1 MNKQINTIL
10 PDIHL
15 VHDIAKTTSKD
26 VAEKFE
32 KKHKNVLQ
40 SIQNL
45 DIPEEFSRLNFQPSE
60 YKDSRGKMMP
70 MYEMTRD
77 GFVLLAMGFTGRK
90 AMEWKIAYINAFNLL
105 EAQALASKDTR
116 MIEMQE
122 QLLIRQ
128 DQLIGNMMKL
138 QIKGTLVTPDEK
150 AHIRLL
156 FSKGLSK
163 AEIGRRTGR
172 GRDTVRSII
181 KASPQVH

>member
-1 MNKQINTIL
+1 MNTQINTIL

-15 VHDIAKTTSKD
+15 VHDIPKTTSKD
-26 VAEKFE
+26 A
-32 KKHKNVLQ
+32 
-40 SIQNL
+40 
-45 DIPEEFSRLNFQPSE
+45 
-60 YKDSRGKMMP
+60 
-70 MYEMTRD
+70 
-77 GFVLLAMGFTGRK
+77 
-90 AMEWKIAYINAFNLL
+90 
-105 EAQALASKDTR
+105 R
-116 MIEMQE
+116 MIEMQA

-150 AHIRLL
+150 VHIRML